1 MAKKQKTFF
10 TDAYVIKRLA
20 PFYDLMTWLIGFG
33 RDFRLKSLSI
43 VPLKKGER
51 VLDVGCG
58 TGTLTI
64 LTGEKVGLQGLVA
77 GIDASNQMIK
87 LALKKK
93 RRVSGTPYF
102 LVSLAEELPF
112 KSESFHLIIFSLALH
127 HLSFKGKQKALR
139 EAWRLLKPAG
149 RLLVIDFDKPSKR
162 WLKLIYGSLWLVS
175 SIRENLVYGLDRLA
189 RDAGFKPV
197 EKRYLRW
204 GIISSIIAQ
213 K

>member
-10 TDAYVIKRLA
+10 KDAYVIKRLA
-20 PFYDLMTWLIGFG
+20 PFYDLMTWVIGFG
-33 RDFRLKSLSI
+33 KNFRLKSLSI

-51 VLDVGCG
+51 VLDIGCG
-58 TGTLTI
+58 TGSLTI
-64 LTGEKVGLQGLVA
+64 LTGERVGLQGLVA
-77 GIDASNQMIK
+77 GIDASSPMIR

-93 RRVSGTPYF
+93 RKIGGTPYF
-102 LVSLAEELPF
+102 LVSLAEQLPF
-112 KSESFHLIIFSLALH
+112 KSESFHLIIFSFVLH

-149 RLLVIDFDKPSKR
+149 RLVVIDFDKPCKG
-162 WLKLIYGSLWLVS
+162 WLKLIHCSLWFVPNV
-175 SIRENLVYGLDRLA
+175 RDNLVLGLDYLA
-189 RDAGFKPV
+189 RDAGFKPR